1 MDSAQEYWDARSN
14 LQWQVELGADEAIG
28 DAPIDRYA
36 LVAKPT
42 KAPKAEAPEATP
54 DAAKTQL
61 SKPKRPP
68 TPEIP
73 TAPKIDSVGEARAAA
88 NAAPDLT
95 SLRGAMQA
103 FDHCALK
110 SGAQNLVF
118 ADGHANARVMVIA
131 DAPDRDDDKAGRPFA
146 GPQGALF
153 DKMFAAIGL
162 DRASE
167 ARENALYLSYVL
179 PWRPLQNRDPSRDE
193 IAMMMPFVE
202 RHIALVAP
210 DYIVL
215 MGNLACQA
223 LLGKSGTTRLR
234 GQWTQFAGLPTLPMF
249 APSYLM
255 QNLAAKRE
263 AWGDLLDL
271 KSKLKQP

>member
-1 MDSAQEYWDARSN
+1 MDSAQEYWAARSA

-36 LVAKPT
+36 LADKQAKS
-42 KAPKAEAPEATP
+42 APIEAVSGPSE
-54 DAAKTQL
+54 
-61 SKPKRPP
+61 KPKRPP
-68 TPEIP
+68 KPEIP
-73 TAPKIDSVGEARAAA
+73 TAAVVDAEGEARAAA
-88 NAAPDLT
+88 KAASDLA
-95 SLRGAMQA
+95 SLREAMLA
-103 FDHCALK
+103 FEHCSLK
-110 SGAQNLVF
+110 AGAQSLVF
-118 ADGHANARVMVIA
+118 SDGHANARVMVIA

-167 ARENALYLSYVL
+167 AHENALYLSYVL

-249 APSYLM
+249 APGYLM
-255 QNLAAKRE
+255 QNPAAKRE
-263 AWGDLLDL
+263 AWADLLDL